1 MRREN
6 ARAGYHKENPYVH
19 LRTRC
24 VSPSPLLSSQQD
36 ALSSLETSICPLERE
51 EVHCHCS
58 GAALAALASW
68 GRCQLCRRLSC
79 SCWLSRC
86 RALCAQG
93 TRESSHG
100 YSGTWYKHGL
110 PIASLHWCT
119 ASWLPP
125 WAAAEKG
132 KLSVLRLFSL
142 RGESQDC
149 LRLSGE
155 RFLGNFLVSEML
167 APAAFHLRLSLGIW
181 EWLVAHANSQ

>member
-6 ARAGYHKENPYVH
+6 ARAGYHKENPHLH

-24 VSPSPLLSSQQD
+24 VSASPLLSSQQD

-68 GRCQLCRRLSC
+68 GRCQLCRSLSC

-93 TRESSHG
+93 KAVMATQEHG
-100 YSGTWYKHGL
+100 TSMGC
-110 PIASLHWCT
+110 PSLHSTDVQLPGCLLEPLLRRANTLFWGYFPWEESPKT
-119 ASWLPP
+119 AS
-125 WAAAEKG
+125 ASQG
-132 KLSVLRLFSL
+132 
-142 RGESQDC
+142 RGSW
-149 LRLSGE
+149 
-155 RFLGNFLVSEML
+155 
-167 APAAFHLRLSLGIW
+167 GIF
-181 EWLVAHANSQ
+181 